1 MNLYIALMKKEDTM
15 KIHDISAPIYEGMPV
30 WDNMPEKQP
39 KIKRV
44 TDAHVTE
51 SRLYLDAHT
60 GTHIDAPLHMMND
73 GETFESIQLEQLV
86 GSVRVLDLTF
96 VKDGITKQ
104 DLENFDIREDDFVL
118 FKTQNSFETDYNPK
132 FVFLK
137 EDGATYLAQLNIKGL
152 GIDAL
157 GVERSQPSHPTHK
170 TLFGANI
177 IVIEGLRLE
186 NVEAGTYFMV
196 AAPLKLI
203 GTDAAPARVILIEG
217 MQG

>member
-1 MNLYIALMKKEDTM
+1 M

-60 GTHIDAPLHMMND
+60 GTHIDAPLHMIKE
-73 GETFESIQLEQLV
+73 GETFESIPLEKMV
-86 GSVRVLDLTF
+86 GSVKVLDLTS
-96 VKDGITKQ
+96 VKDGITKI
-104 DLENFDIREDDFVL
+104 DLEKFDIREDDFVL
-118 FKTQNSFETDYNPK
+118 FKTQNSFETEYNPQ
-132 FVFLK
+132 FIFLK
-137 EDGATYLAQLNIKGL
+137 EEGAAYLAKLKIKGL

-157 GVERSQPSHPTHK
+157 GVERSQPNHPTHK

-177 IVIEGLRLE
+177 IVIEGLRLKD
-186 NVEAGTYFMV
+186 VEEGTYFMV

-203 GTDAAPARVILIEG
+203 GTDAAPARVLLIEG
-217 MQG
+217 LQPTI

>member
-1 MNLYIALMKKEDTM
+1 M
-15 KIHDISAPIYEGMPV
+15 KIHDISAPIFEGMPV
-30 WDNMPEKQP
+30 WANMPEKQP
-39 KIKRV
+39 KISRV

-73 GETFESIQLEQLV
+73 GNTFETIGLEQLV
-86 GSVRVLDLTF
+86 GSVKVLDLTS
-96 VKDGITKQ
+96 VKDGITKK
-104 DLENFDIREDDFVL
+104 DLEKFDIQEHDFLL
-118 FKTQNSFETDYNPK
+118 FKTQNSFETEYNPE

-137 EDGATYLAQLNIKGL
+137 EDGATYLAELNIKGL

-157 GVERSQPSHPTHK
+157 GVERSQPNHPTHI

-177 IVIEGLRLE
+177 IVIEGLRLKE
-186 NVEAGTYFMV
+186 VEEGTYFMV

-217 MQG
+217 LQGSAQ